1 MGKQPKI
8 KADDFVKFE
17 GDKGEELEEK
27 WTYFEKV
34 EADVKKLIEVVN
46 KQTDILRE
54 NNLTVK
60 KEEVAEYFDEDD
72 VYEELG
78 EDEEE

>member
-1 MGKQPKI
+1 MSKQPKI
-8 KADDFVKFE
+8 KADDFVKYEE
-17 GDKGEELEEK
+17 GDGKELEEK

-34 EADVKKLIEVVN
+34 EADVRKLIEVVN

-60 KEEVAEYFDEDD
+60 KEELAEYYDEDE
-72 VYEELG
+72 VYKELG
-78 EDEEE
+78 EE